1 MGSLGEQRPQ
11 GGRVIYDVDIVAVP
25 EQAVVSLRRRGPLS
39 EIGARMQRLRDLA
52 TSAGLTPAGPMMAR
66 FYEDQAARPDLDYDV
81 CLPVRAAA
89 DGSVP
94 DAVGEAHG
102 EWIPLHHAL
111 QAVHTGPHDDM
122 QDAWR
127 AVDEARAAL
136 GYTASG
142 PFTEV
147 YVKGRES
154 GADPAAFVTEVRLPY
169 AR

>member
-1 MGSLGEQRPQ
+1 M
-11 GGRVIYDVDIVAVP
+11 IYDVDIVAVP
-25 EQAVVSLRRRGPLS
+25 EQAVVCLRRRGPLG
-39 EIGARMQRLRDLA
+39 EIGSRMRRLRELVDMA
-52 TSAGLTPAGPMMAR
+52 ELTPAGPMMAR
-66 FYEDQAARPDLDYDV
+66 FYDNDAARPDLDYDV
-81 CLPVRAAA
+81 CLPVLPAR

-94 DAVGEAHG
+94 DVVGEALG
-102 EWIPLHHAL
+102 EWVPLHHAL
-111 QAVHTGPHDDM
+111 QAVHTGPHDAM

-127 AVDEARAAL
+127 AVDKARAVL

-154 GADPAAFVTEVRLPY
+154 GADPAGFVTEVRLPY

>member
-1 MGSLGEQRPQ
+1 
-11 GGRVIYDVDIVAVP
+11 VIYDVDIVAVP
-25 EQAVVSLRRRGPLS
+25 EQAVVCLRRRGPLR
-39 EIGARMQRLRDLA
+39 EIGARMRRLRELVEQ
-52 TSAGLTPAGPMMAR
+52 AGLTPAGPMMAR
-66 FYEDQAARPDLDYDV
+66 FYDSDVARPDLDYDV
-81 CLPVRAAA
+81 CLPVRPAE

-94 DAVGEAHG
+94 DAASEARGELV
-102 EWIPLHHAL
+102 PLHHAL
-111 QAVHTGPHDDM
+111 QAVHTGPHDAM

-142 PFTEV
+142 PITEV

-154 GADPAAFVTEVRLPY
+154 GADPAGFVTEVRLPY

>member
-1 MGSLGEQRPQ
+1 M
-11 GGRVIYDVDIVAVP
+11 IYDVDIVAVP
-25 EQAVVSLRRRGPLS
+25 EQAVVCLCRRGPLS
-39 EIGARMQRLRDLA
+39 EIGARMRRLRELVA
-52 TSAGLTPAGPMMAR
+52 QAGLTPTGPMMAR
-66 FYEDQAARPDLDYDV
+66 FYERDAARPDLDYDV
-81 CLPVRAAA
+81 CLPVLPAD

-94 DAVGEAHG
+94 DVVSEAHG
-102 EWIPLHHAL
+102 VWIPFHHAL
-111 QAVHTGPHDDM
+111 QAVHTGPHGAM

-147 YVKGRES
+147 YISGRES
-154 GADPAAFVTEVRLPY
+154 GAEPAGFVTAVRLPY

>member
-1 MGSLGEQRPQ
+1 M
-11 GGRVIYDVDIVAVP
+11 IYDVDIVAVP
-25 EQAVVSLRRRGPLS
+25 EQAVLSLRRRGPLN
-39 EIGARMQRLRDLA
+39 EIGARMRRLRELA
-52 TSAGLTPAGPMMAR
+52 GQAGLTPAGPMMAR
-66 FYEDQAARPDLDYDV
+66 FYDNEAARSDLDYDV
-81 CLPVRAAA
+81 CLPVLPAQ

-94 DAVGEAHG
+94 DAVSEART

-111 QAVHTGPHDDM
+111 QAVHVGPHDAM

-127 AVDEARAAL
+127 AVDEARAVL

-147 YVKGRES
+147 YVTGRES

>member
-1 MGSLGEQRPQ
+1 L
-11 GGRVIYDVDIVAVP
+11 IYEVDIVAVP
-25 EQAVVSLRRRGPLS
+25 EQAVVCLRRRGPLS
-39 EIGARMQRLRDLA
+39 EIGARMHRLRELVQQAD
-52 TSAGLTPAGPMMAR
+52 LTPAGPMMAR
-66 FYEDQAARPDLDYDV
+66 FYDRDAGRPDLDYDV
-81 CLPVRAAA
+81 CLPVTPAE

-94 DAVGEAHG
+94 DVVSEAHG
-102 EWIPLHHAL
+102 VLIPSHHAL
-111 QAVHTGPHDDM
+111 QAVHTGPHDAM

-147 YVKGRES
+147 YVTGRD
-154 GADPAAFVTEVRLPY
+154 GAAGTGGLVTEVRLPY